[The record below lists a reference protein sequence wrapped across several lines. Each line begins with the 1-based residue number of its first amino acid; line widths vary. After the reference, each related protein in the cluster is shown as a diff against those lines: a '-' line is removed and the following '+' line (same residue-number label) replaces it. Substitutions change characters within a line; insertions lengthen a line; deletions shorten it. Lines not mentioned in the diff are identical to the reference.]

1 MWLFVLIII
10 ILLSLAIFIKWR
22 LPFLTGRS
30 GELFVSGK
38 LFQLNHAHYK
48 VLNNLLLP
56 SRGNSETTQIDH
68 VVVSNFGI
76 FCIETKAYSG
86 WIFGDANQ
94 EDWTQVIFHYKKRFY
109 NPLRQN
115 YAHVKAVEDLIKP
128 YYPKLSVVSFIAFPY
143 ADKLKISGTD
153 LVGHIRDVV
162 NKIKGF
168 TNQILSDTERD
179 NIYGILE
186 RTNIQNKEVRKSHD
200 RIVKDLKR
208 Y

>member
-10 ILLSLAIFIKWR
+10 ILLPLAIFIKWK
-22 LPFLTGRS
+22 LPFLTGRI
-30 GELFVSGK
+30 GESFISGK
-38 LFQLNHAHYK
+38 LFQLSPAHYK

-56 SRGNSETTQIDH
+56 SRGHSETTQIDH
-68 VVVSNFGI
+68 VIVSNFGV

-86 WIFGDANQ
+86 WIFGNAYQ
-94 EDWTQVIFHYKKRFY
+94 KYWMQVIFRYKKRFY

-128 YYPKLSVVSFIAFPY
+128 YYPKLSVISFIAFPH

-153 LVGHIRDVV
+153 LVGYMRDVV

-200 RIVKDLKR
+200 RTVKDLKR